1 VAAYS
6 DDPEDNTMS
15 LVEHLTELR
24 RRLLYSA
31 VAFILAFFVCYA
43 VAQPIYDFLITP
55 LATIMKEVGG
65 SQRMIYTALTEAF
78 FTYVSVAAFGAVVLT
93 FPVIASQI
101 WMFIAPGLYKHEK
114 KALLPFLLAS
124 PVLFIMG
131 ASLVYYLVMPLA
143 WRFLLGF
150 QTTGTE
156 TVLPIELE
164 AKVGEYLGLVMR
176 LILAFGITFQMPVA
190 LTLMAR
196 VGIVS
201 AATLAAG
208 RKYAIVGVF
217 VLAAVVTPPD
227 IVSQIGLALPL
238 ILLYE
243 ASIWACRLVERDR
256 RRRLG
261 EDEDADDWDDD
272 EDGDEDGDGDDG
284 GPDDDGPQGGRSS
297 GGSGGGSGGGSASTA
312 SASAA
317 AGSPAIAEARAS
329 GRYRP
334 DTAAD
339 HDDEDHRDDE
349 DDGPPDTDFNT
360 GR

>member
-1 VAAYS
+1 LAPYS
-6 DDPEDNTMS
+6 DDPDENKMS

-24 RRLLYSA
+24 QRLLYSVLA
-31 VAFILAFFVCYA
+31 FIVAFFLCYA
-43 VAQPIYDFLITP
+43 LAQHIYDFLVMP
-55 LATIMKEVGG
+55 LARIMHEVGG

-78 FTYVSVAAFGAVVLT
+78 FTYVKVAAFGAIVVT
-93 FPVIASQI
+93 FPMIATQI
-101 WMFIAPGLYKHEK
+101 WLFIAPGLYKHEK

-124 PVLFIMG
+124 PVLFLTG
-131 ASLVYYLVMPLA
+131 AALVYYLIMPLA

-164 AKVGEYLGLVMR
+164 AKVGEYLGLVMK
-176 LILAFGITFQMPVA
+176 LILAFGISFQLPVA

-196 VGIVS
+196 VGMVG
-201 AATLAAG
+201 AETLAAG

-217 VLAAVVTPPD
+217 VLAAIVTPPD
-227 IVSQIGLALPL
+227 VISQIGLALPL

-243 ASIWACRLVERDR
+243 GSIWSCRLVERNR
-256 RRRLG
+256 RRRMG
-261 EDEDADDWDDD
+261 EEDDEGQDQDEEDDNGGPD
-272 EDGDEDGDGDDG
+272 EDG
-284 GPDDDGPQGGRSS
+284 PK
-297 GGSGGGSGGGSASTA
+297 GSRPAAPAVTT
-312 SASAA
+312 AA
-317 AGSPAIAEARAS
+317 ASSAPGSTTAEARAA

-339 HDDEDHRDDE
+339 HDDDEEDPDDE
-349 DDGPPDTDFNT
+349 DDGPPDTDFNS